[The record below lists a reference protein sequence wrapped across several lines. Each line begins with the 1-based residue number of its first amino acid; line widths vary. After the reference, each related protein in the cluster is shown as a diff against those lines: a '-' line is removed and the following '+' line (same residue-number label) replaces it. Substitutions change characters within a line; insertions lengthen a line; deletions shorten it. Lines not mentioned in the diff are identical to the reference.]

1 MEPEMTQDYDRRFST
16 LARLYGEEGLAR
28 LQESHVVVI
37 GIGGVGSWAV
47 EALARSGIGK
57 LTLID
62 LDNIAESNINRQIH
76 ALSSTIGES
85 KVEAMKSRI
94 LEIND
99 RCEVITIEDFITVEN
114 LGEYLNHD
122 RQNSWILDA
131 MDEVRV
137 KAALIAYAK
146 RHRYKIITT
155 GAAGGK
161 TKAEDLL
168 IDDLN
173 ATYHDPLCARLK
185 AILRKDFNF
194 PEHHKKAG
202 IPIVFSKE
210 NSAPKK
216 NASGGLNCQGY
227 GSVITVTATMGM
239 MAASYIL
246 NKITKGK
253 S

>member
-1 MEPEMTQDYDRRFST
+1 MTQDYDRRFST
-16 LARLYGEEGLAR
+16 LARLYGEIGLAN
-28 LQESHVVVI
+28 LQASHVIVI

-47 EALARSGIGK
+47 EALARSAVGK
-57 LTLID
+57 ITLID

-76 ALSSTIGES
+76 ALSSTVGES
-85 KVEAMKSRI
+85 KVEAMKARI

-99 RCEVITIEDFITVEN
+99 RCEVVVIEDFLTIDN
-114 LGEYLNHD
+114 LNEYLNHN
-122 RQNSWILDA
+122 RENSWILDA

-146 RHRYKIITT
+146 RNRYKIITT

-161 TKAEDLL
+161 MRAEDLM
-168 IDDLN
+168 IGDLN

-185 AILRKDFNF
+185 ALLRKDYGF
-194 PEHHKKAG
+194 PDHTKKAG

-210 NSAPKK
+210 NSSAKK

-246 NKITKGK
+246 NKITKVG
-253 S
+253 

>member
-1 MEPEMTQDYDRRFST
+1 MKQDYERRFST
-16 LARLYGEEGLAR
+16 LSRLYGEAGLQKLEA
-28 LQESHVVVI
+28 SHVVVI

-76 ALSSTIGES
+76 ALSSTVGGS

-94 LEIND
+94 MEIND
-99 RCEVITIEDFITVEN
+99 RCEVIIVEDFLTIEN
-114 LGEYLNHD
+114 LSEYLTHP
-122 RQNSWILDA
+122 RENSWILDA

-161 TKAEDLL
+161 TKAEDLM

-173 ATYHDPLCARLK
+173 ATFHDPLCARLK
-185 AILRKDFNF
+185 ALLRKDYHF
-194 PEHHKKAG
+194 PDHTKKAG
-202 IPIVFSKE
+202 VPIVFSKE
-210 NSAPKK
+210 NSQAKK

-227 GSVITVTATMGM
+227 GSIITVTATMGM
-239 MAASYIL
+239 LAASYII
-246 NKITKGK
+246 NKITQ
-253 S
+253 

>member
-1 MEPEMTQDYDRRFST
+1 MKQDYERRFST
-16 LARLYGEEGLAR
+16 LSRLYGEAGLQKLEA
-28 LQESHVVVI
+28 SHVVVI

-47 EALARSGIGK
+47 EALARSGVGK

-76 ALSSTIGES
+76 ALSSTVGET

-94 LEIND
+94 MEIND
-99 RCEVITIEDFITVEN
+99 RCEVVLVEDFLTIEN
-114 LGEYLNHD
+114 LSEYLTHP
-122 RQNSWILDA
+122 RENSWILDA

-161 TKAEDLL
+161 TKAEDLM

-173 ATYHDPLCARLK
+173 ATFHDPLCARLK
-185 AILRKDFNF
+185 ALLRKDYHF
-194 PEHHKKAG
+194 PDHTKKAG
-202 IPIVFSKE
+202 VPIVFSKE
-210 NSAPKK
+210 NSQAKK

-227 GSVITVTATMGM
+227 GSIITVTATMGM
-239 MAASYIL
+239 LAASYII
-246 NKITKGK
+246 NKITQ
-253 S
+253 

>member
-1 MEPEMTQDYDRRFST
+1 MKQDYERRFST
-16 LARLYGEEGLAR
+16 LSRLYGEAGLQKLEA
-28 LQESHVVVI
+28 SHVVVI

-76 ALSSTIGES
+76 ALSSTVGES

-94 LEIND
+94 MEIND
-99 RCEVITIEDFITVEN
+99 RCEVVIVEDFLTIEN
-114 LGEYLNHD
+114 LSEYLTHP
-122 RQNSWILDA
+122 RENSWILDA

-161 TKAEDLL
+161 TKAEDLM

-173 ATYHDPLCARLK
+173 ATFHDPLCARLK
-185 AILRKDFNF
+185 ALLRKDYHF
-194 PEHHKKAG
+194 PDHTKKAG
-202 IPIVFSKE
+202 VPIVFSKE
-210 NSAPKK
+210 NSQAKK

-227 GSVITVTATMGM
+227 GSIITVTATMGM
-239 MAASYIL
+239 LAASYII
-246 NKITKGK
+246 NKITQ
-253 S
+253 

>member
-1 MEPEMTQDYDRRFST
+1 MTQDYDRRFST
-16 LARLYGEEGLAR
+16 LSRLYEDTGLKR
-28 LQESHVVVI
+28 LEKSHVVVI

-47 EALARSGIGK
+47 EALARSGVGK

-76 ALSSTIGES
+76 ALTSTIGES

-99 RCEVITIEDFITVEN
+99 RCEVVVVEDFLTADNLADYLTHPREN
-114 LGEYLNHD
+114 Y
-122 RQNSWILDA
+122 WILDA

-137 KAALIAYAK
+137 KAALIAFAK
-146 RHRYKIITT
+146 RNRYKLITT

-161 TKAEDLL
+161 TRAEDLM

-173 ATYHDPLCARLK
+173 KTFHDPLCARLK
-185 AILRKDFNF
+185 ALLRKDYHF
-194 PEHHKKAG
+194 PVRNKKAG
-202 IPIVFSKE
+202 VPIVFSKE
-210 NSAPKK
+210 NSQAKK

-227 GSVITVTATMGM
+227 GSIITVTATMGM
-239 MAASYIL
+239 MAASFII
-246 NKITKGK
+246 NKITGRG
-253 S
+253 

>member
-1 MEPEMTQDYDRRFST
+1 MTQDYDRRFST
-16 LARLYGEEGLAR
+16 LSRLYEEEGLKR
-28 LQESHVVVI
+28 LSQSHVVVV

-47 EALARSGIGK
+47 EALARSGVGK

-85 KVEAMKSRI
+85 KVEAMRSRI
-94 LEIND
+94 LEINAC
-99 RCEVITIEDFITVEN
+99 CEVVLIEDFLTADN
-114 LGEYLNHD
+114 LAEYLTHSRENY
-122 RQNSWILDA
+122 WILDA

-137 KAALIAYAK
+137 KAALIAFAK

-161 TKAEDLL
+161 TRAEDLM

-173 ATYHDPLCARLK
+173 KTFHDPLCARLK
-185 AILRKDFNF
+185 SLLRKEYQFPDFS
-194 PEHHKKAG
+194 KKAG

-210 NSAPKK
+210 NSQAKK

-227 GSVITVTATMGM
+227 GSIVTVTATMGLL
-239 MAASYIL
+239 AASYII
-246 NKITKGK
+246 NKITGRG
-253 S
+253 

>member
-1 MEPEMTQDYDRRFST
+1 MKQDYERRFST
-16 LARLYGEEGLAR
+16 LSRLYGEAGLQKLEA
-28 LQESHVVVI
+28 SHVVVI

-76 ALSSTIGES
+76 ALSSTVGES

-94 LEIND
+94 MEIND
-99 RCEVITIEDFITVEN
+99 RCEVVLVEDFLTIEN
-114 LGEYLNHD
+114 LSEYLTHP
-122 RQNSWILDA
+122 RENSWILDA

-161 TKAEDLL
+161 TKAEDLM

-173 ATYHDPLCARLK
+173 VTFHDPLCARLK
-185 AILRKDFNF
+185 ALLRKDYHF
-194 PEHHKKAG
+194 PDHTKKAG
-202 IPIVFSKE
+202 VPIVFSKE
-210 NSAPKK
+210 NSQAKK

-227 GSVITVTATMGM
+227 GSIITVTATMGM
-239 MAASYIL
+239 LAASYII
-246 NKITKGK
+246 NKITQ
-253 S
+253 